1 MPTNLSFI
9 INNEPRINTGC
20 KFSNLKPLLELQ
32 TLSTGG
38 SIRTAK
44 GLRKALR
51 ALNRSIILN

>member
-1 MPTNLSFI
+1 MPINLH
-9 INNEPRINTGC
+9 EPRINTGC